1 MASIDLETVV
11 AIVGGVEEIP
21 VWRATRL
28 RPGCQLQCAHR
39 AAVAGE
45 GHGRRCFRESVTRT

>member
-39 AAVAGE
+39 SAHRAAVGY
-45 GHGRRCFRESVTRT
+45 RCR